1 MILEKELYNSI
12 SETKSF
18 FKSLYTFLISSSSSI
33 FNKPKKT
40 QSAKFRGLPTLSSAK
55 DCTGCSD
62 CVEICP
68 TNCLTIELNNDRLV
82 KMNLNVLACTFC
94 GLCAEVCADDL
105 ISLSGTRPLSSHFE
119 SRWTID
125 LVSENEQ

>member
-18 FKSLYTFLISSSSSI
+18 FKSLYTFFIASSSNI
-33 FNKPKKT
+33 FNKSNKT
-40 QSAKFRGLPTLSSAK
+40 QALKFRSLPKLSSAA
-55 DCTGCSD
+55 DCTTCGD

-68 TNCLTIELNNDRLV
+68 TNCLTIEKSNERLT
-82 KMNLNVLACTFC
+82 KMNLNVLACTVC
-94 GLCAEVCADDL
+94 GLCAEVCAKDL
-105 ISLSGTRPLSSHFE
+105 ITLSETRPLSSHFE

-125 LVSENEQ
+125 LVSENEL